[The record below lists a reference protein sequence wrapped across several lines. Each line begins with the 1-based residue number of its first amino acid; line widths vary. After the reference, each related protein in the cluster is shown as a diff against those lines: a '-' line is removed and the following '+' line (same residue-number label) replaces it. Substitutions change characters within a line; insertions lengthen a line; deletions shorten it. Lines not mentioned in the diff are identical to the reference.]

1 LKSLS
6 SSCSED
12 LIELMRLKTESV
24 KVLDWLHMSRAG
36 PLPKDETA
44 HALTGAWHEGD
55 PADLPP
61 LAEFLPT
68 EDL

>member
-1 LKSLS
+1 
-6 SSCSED
+6 
-12 LIELMRLKTESV
+12 MRLKTESV